1 MGDDTEHKVEL
12 VRVPRQEQV
21 YEREAVFGR
30 DASSVF
36 PTEGQK
42 AAAEAKEALKSKLGA
57 NRFISETEIQE
68 LQKEYGGTGEASEP
82 IKPLAHILLEAKQA
96 KDEAFQN
103 QWKQMK
109 QGKNRPLD
117 EEEVQFVD
125 ALEAASRDR
134 EQEQRK
140 QELDALEA
148 YQLAVRAAAEARQPP
163 SDSAPDLLH
172 QKASTKPMG
181 PKKPPAVLKPPK
193 AKPVFVRKRS
203 SADAAAV
210 QKTDQAQPALKLA
223 RLSREEHDVLSNSL
237 PVPSSELPQAAVQSS
252 DSFSYAGPL
261 SNAETQNNASEGSSQ
276 PEESTKAAADNLP
289 SVRREGEDPI
299 STSLP
304 PAQGNHDLSTF
315 LAAYGSDSDSDLG

>member
-36 PTEGQK
+36 PIEGQK
-42 AAAEAKEALKSKLGA
+42 AAAEAKEALKTKLGA
-57 NRFISETEIQE
+57 NRFISESEIQE
-68 LQKEYGGTGEASEP
+68 LQKEYGGNGEGSEP

-103 QWKQMK
+103 TWKQMK

-140 QELDALEA
+140 QEVDALEA
-148 YQLAVRAAAEARQPP
+148 YQLAVRAAAEAQQPP
-163 SDSAPDLLH
+163 SDSATNLLY

-181 PKKPPAVLKPPK
+181 LKRLPAVLKPPK
-193 AKPVFVRKRS
+193 ATPVFVRKRS
-203 SADAAAV
+203 STDAAAI
-210 QKTDQAQPALKLA
+210 QTTDQAQPTSKQA
-223 RLSREEHDVLSNSL
+223 RLSREEHDVVSSSL
-237 PVPSSELPQAAVQSS
+237 PVPSREQAAVQSS
-252 DSFSYAGPL
+252 DSSSYAAPL
-261 SNAETQNNASEGSSQ
+261 SNRETQHNASGGSSQ
-276 PEESTKAAADNLP
+276 PEESTNSAVHKLS
-289 SVRREGEDPI
+289 SVRREG
-299 STSLP
+299 
-304 PAQGNHDLSTF
+304 
-315 LAAYGSDSDSDLG
+315 